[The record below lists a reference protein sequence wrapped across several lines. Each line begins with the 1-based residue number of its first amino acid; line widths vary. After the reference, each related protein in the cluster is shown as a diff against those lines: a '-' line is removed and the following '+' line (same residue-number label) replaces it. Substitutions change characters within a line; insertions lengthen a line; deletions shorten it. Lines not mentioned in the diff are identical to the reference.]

1 VSGYDDVVSS
11 LSSAADERRAV
22 LTAVRRRL
30 ADEPDRVL
38 PTLRLLADPDAL
50 VEAGDDSSVALA
62 KTLNAHRIVARLRE
76 IRARSYTTEDVR
88 GLLGGVSRQAVSQ
101 RVAKGR
107 LMAIQISGKAYFPG
121 WQFVDGGVVGD
132 LPEILAA
139 HCESGRDTL
148 AADAVM
154 GNPIAEEGG
163 RTPADLVAAGDTGR
177 ALHYLRIAG
186 GGF

>member
-1 VSGYDDVVSS
+1 MSS
-11 LSSAADERRAV
+11 TADEQRAV

-50 VEAGDDSSVALA
+50 IAADDDSSIALA

-76 IRARSYTTEDVR
+76 LRARSYTTEDVR
-88 GLLGGVSRQAVSQ
+88 GLLGGISRQAVSQ

-121 WQFVDGGVVGD
+121 WQFVDGATGGTVD
-132 LPEILAA
+132 RLPQIVAA
-139 HCESGRDTL
+139 HSDAGRDVV

-154 GNPIAEEGG
+154 RNPIAEEDG

-186 GGF
+186 GGN

>member
-1 VSGYDDVVSS
+1 
-11 LSSAADERRAV
+11 LSSTADERRAV

-38 PTLRLLADPDAL
+38 PTLRLLADPDAMI
-50 VEAGDDSSVALA
+50 AADDDSSIALA

-76 IRARSYTTEDVR
+76 LRARSYTTEDVR
-88 GLLGGVSRQAVSQ
+88 GLLGGISRQAVSQ

-121 WQFVDGGVVGD
+121 WQFVDRGTVD
-132 LPEILAA
+132 RLPQILAA
-139 HCESGRDTL
+139 HRDAGRDVL

-154 GNPIAEEGG
+154 RNPITEEDG
-163 RTPADLVAAGDTGR
+163 RTPAELAAAGDTGR

-186 GGF
+186 GGN